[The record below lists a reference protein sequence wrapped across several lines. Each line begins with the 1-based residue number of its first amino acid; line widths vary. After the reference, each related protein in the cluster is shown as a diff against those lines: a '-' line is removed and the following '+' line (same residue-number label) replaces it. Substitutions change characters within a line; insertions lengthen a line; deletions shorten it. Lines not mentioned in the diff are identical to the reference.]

1 MLYVFLIKPFKQW
14 NFEKFQVFLA
24 EFFHKKRI
32 VLQWKQFKTKFS
44 LNFCFAS
51 FDILKAVTKYFKKPE
66 IAAKRFGLK
75 KGLNLPWIP
84 SLSISF

>member
-24 EFFHKKRI
+24 EFFHKKLI
-32 VLQWKQFKTKFS
+32 NSQWKHFKTKFS

-51 FDILKAVTKYFKKPE
+51 FDSLEVVTGCFEKLE
-66 IAAKRFGLK
+66 TSAKRFGLK
-75 KGLNLPWIP
+75 KGLNLP
-84 SLSISF
+84 